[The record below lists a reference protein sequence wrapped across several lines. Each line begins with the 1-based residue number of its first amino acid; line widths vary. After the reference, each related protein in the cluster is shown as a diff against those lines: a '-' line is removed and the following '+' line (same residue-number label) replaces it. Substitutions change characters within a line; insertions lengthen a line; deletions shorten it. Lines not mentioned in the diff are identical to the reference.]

1 MGATANVFSL
11 IFNSL
16 LLYYMWNICERVH
29 FFTLKICTRHRVYRP
44 YCTHSAHVLKKEC
57 TRMPVITKMP
67 SGNWRAQVRRKG
79 RYVSNSFKRRA
90 DADAWAIEAERT
102 IDKGLDPRSVNPRKV
117 RSFGDIIDLHIQDM
131 LEVGKI
137 IRRSKNAVLE
147 ALKITLGGYRLEEMT
162 RSTLIDYGKKR
173 AKQGAG
179 PATLAVDFSFIGTL
193 MTHAAAVHGIS
204 VFPEQVK
211 LARVALVRLGLV
223 GNASERD
230 RRPAQRE
237 LDDLIKYFDEKP
249 RQLIPMSR
257 IIRFA
262 VATALR
268 QEEICKITWDDVDIP
283 NRIVTIRDR
292 KDPRK
297 KDGNHQ
303 RVPMLNLTGYD
314 AWEVLLEQ
322 RIVTRGKG
330 RVFPHHHKSA
340 GTSFQRACKAL
351 KINDLHFHD
360 LRHEATSR
368 LFEAGLT
375 IERVALVTGHKDWKM
390 LRRYTNLRPES
401 LHPKDKEFEKAAL
414 TPAVLANMYPQSKAS

>member
-1 MGATANVFSL
+1 
-11 IFNSL
+11 
-16 LLYYMWNICERVH
+16 
-29 FFTLKICTRHRVYRP
+29 
-44 YCTHSAHVLKKEC
+44 
-57 TRMPVITKMP
+57 MPVIVKLP

-79 RYVSNSFKRRA
+79 KYVSNSFKRRA

-117 RSFGDIIDLHIQDM
+117 RCFGDIIDLHVQDM

-137 IRRSKNAVLE
+137 IRRSKRAVLE
-147 ALKITLGGYRLEEMT
+147 SLKIALGGYRLEEMT
-162 RSTLIDYGKKR
+162 RPTLIEFGKKR

-211 LARVALVRLGLV
+211 LARVALIRLGLV

-230 RRPAQRE
+230 RRPTQRE

-268 QEEICKITWDDVDIP
+268 QQEICKIIWDDVDIE
-283 NRIVTIRDR
+283 NRMVTIRDR

-297 KDGNHQ
+297 KDGNHM
-303 RVPMLNLTGYD
+303 RVPMLDLTGYS

-322 RIVTRGKG
+322 RIVTRGRG
-330 RVFPHHHKSA
+330 RVFPHHHKST
-340 GTSFQRACKAL
+340 GTAFQRACKDL

-368 LFEAGLT
+368 LFETGLT
-375 IERVALVTGHKDWKM
+375 IEKVALVTGHKDWKM
-390 LRRYTNLRPES
+390 LRRYTNLKPES
-401 LHPKDKEFEKAAL
+401 LHSKINVVDFQKASL
-414 TPAVLANMYPQSKAS
+414 TPEVLKAFMNSEKSA